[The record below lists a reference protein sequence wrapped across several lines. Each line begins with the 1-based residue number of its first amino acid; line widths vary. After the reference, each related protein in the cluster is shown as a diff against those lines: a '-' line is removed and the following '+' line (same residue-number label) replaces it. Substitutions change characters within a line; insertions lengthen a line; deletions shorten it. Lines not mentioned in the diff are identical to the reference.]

1 MKKCNCIAWKGF
13 MEKIVKKI
21 KNIPKRIYRKY
32 ESGQYRKGKYSKSL
46 KIMDAKQTLEYLN
59 NNCVSFCRFG
69 DGEIAIMN
77 GESIAFQQYHSELAK
92 RLKKILIADEVGLLV
107 GINYF
112 YLNPISNVNQYTQ
125 NFLNAMANQRKFMIK
140 NCNRNMTYMD
150 AAITQ
155 MYQNYENFDFEHY
168 FQRFQKLFEKKD
180 VTVVCGKN
188 VLNSIQYNALSVCN
202 SVEYIY
208 APNKDAFSQY
218 DEIFEKVMQTNE
230 KRIVCAILG
239 PTAKVLV
246 YDLFKVGRT
255 AWDIGHYLKDYD
267 AYMRKMPKTDD
278 MIEKFFK
285 PD

>member
-1 MKKCNCIAWKGF
+1 
-13 MEKIVKKI
+13 MEIISKI
-21 KNIPKRIYRKY
+21 KNIPKRVYRKY
-32 ESGQYRKGKYSKSL
+32 ESEKYKKGRYSKLL
-46 KIMDAKQTLEYLN
+46 KIMDARQTLKYLN

-77 GESIAFQQYHSELAK
+77 GESIAFQQFHPELANK
-92 RLKKILIADEVGLLV
+92 LRKILCTNEEKLLI

-112 YLNPISNVNQYTQ
+112 YLNPVDNVNRFTL
-125 NFLNAMANQRKFMIK
+125 NFLYAMGNQRKFLIK
-140 NCNRNMTYMD
+140 NCNSQMTYMD

-155 MYQNYENFDFEHY
+155 MYQNYEEYDFEYY
-168 FQRFQKLFEKKD
+168 FQQFQKLFEKKD
-180 VTVVCGKN
+180 ITVVCGQG
-188 VLNSIQYNALSVCN
+188 VLDNIQYNALYVCN

-218 DEIFEKVMQTNE
+218 DEILGRILQSDR
-230 KRIVCAILG
+230 KRIICIILG

-246 YDLFKVGRT
+246 YDLFKNGRT

-267 AYMRKMPKTDD
+267 AYMRKVPKTDD

>member
-1 MKKCNCIAWKGF
+1 MAMI
-13 MEKIVKKI
+13 EIIKKI

-32 ESGQYRKGKYSKSL
+32 ESSQYRKGKYSQYL
-46 KIMDAKQTLEYLN
+46 KIMDAQQTLEYLN
-59 NNCVSFCRFG
+59 KNCISFCRFG

-77 GESIAFQQYHSELAK
+77 GESIAFQQYHPKLAS
-92 RLKKILIADEVGLLV
+92 RLRKILIANEEGILV

-112 YLNPISNVNQYTQ
+112 YLNPVDNVNQYTQ
-125 NFLNAMANQRKFMIK
+125 NFLNAMAYQRKFLIR
-140 NCNRNMTYMD
+140 NCNNQMTYMD

-155 MYQNYENFDFEHY
+155 MYQNYENYDFKQH
-168 FQRFQKLFEKKD
+168 FKLLQNLLRNRD
-180 VTVVCGKN
+180 ITVVCGEN
-188 VLNSIQYNALSVCN
+188 VLNNIQYNALLVCN

-218 DEIFEKVMQTNE
+218 NELLERILQTEE
-230 KRIVCAILG
+230 KRIICIILG

-246 YDLFKVGRT
+246 YDLFKAGRT

>member
-1 MKKCNCIAWKGF
+1 
-13 MEKIVKKI
+13 MEGYMEIISKI
-21 KNIPKRIYRKY
+21 KNIPKRVYRKY
-32 ESGQYRKGKYSKSL
+32 ESEKYKKGRYSKLL
-46 KIMDAKQTLEYLN
+46 KIMDARQTLKYLN

-77 GESIAFQQYHSELAK
+77 GESIAFQQFHPELANK
-92 RLKKILIADEVGLLV
+92 LRKILCTNEEKLLI

-112 YLNPISNVNQYTQ
+112 YLNPVDNVNRFTL
-125 NFLNAMANQRKFMIK
+125 NFLYAMGNQRKFLIK
-140 NCNRNMTYMD
+140 NCNSQMIYMD

-155 MYQNYENFDFEHY
+155 MYQNYEKYDFEYY
-168 FQRFQKLFEKKD
+168 FQQFQKLFEKKD
-180 VTVVCGKN
+180 ITVVCGQG
-188 VLNSIQYNALSVCN
+188 VLDNIQYNALYVCN

-218 DEIFEKVMQTNE
+218 DEILGRILQSDR
-230 KRIVCAILG
+230 KRIICIILG

-246 YDLFKVGRT
+246 YDLFKNGRT

-267 AYMRKMPKTDD
+267 AYMRKVPKTDD